1 LQLFTF
7 PLLSPFPS
15 PTCTH
20 THTHTHTHTPHTHT
34 HTHPV
39 YIKGRSEAVQML
51 DMIMA
56 DEEFMRFQDE
66 LMEDF
71 EASLLDEIE
80 SGGRMRTTSFL
91 RGVERPSL
99 RDDIDTF
106 EGELEDRAE
115 YVGEMDAM

>member
-1 LQLFTF
+1 
-7 PLLSPFPS
+7 
-15 PTCTH
+15 
-20 THTHTHTHTPHTHT
+20 
-34 HTHPV
+34 
-39 YIKGRSEAVQML
+39 ML

-71 EASLLDEIE
+71 ENSLLEEIE

-91 RGVERPSL
+91 RDIERPAH
-99 RDDIDTF
+99 REDIDTF

-115 YVGEMDAM
+115 YLEEMDAI